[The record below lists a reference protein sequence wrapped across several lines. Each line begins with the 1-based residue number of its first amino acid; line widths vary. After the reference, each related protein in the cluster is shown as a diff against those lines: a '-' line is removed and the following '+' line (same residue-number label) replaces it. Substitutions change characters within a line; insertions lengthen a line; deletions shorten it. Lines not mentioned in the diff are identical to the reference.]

1 MKKIKIYILGIMST
15 CLFITSCEE
24 ALLLNPEQSLSEEV
38 AYSTAASAEAAL
50 NGVYSQCQVLDVF
63 GAGPQIFEELMADNV
78 DFVGS
83 FPTIQDVRNY
93 ITVPNNATV
102 EGYWLAPYRVINAAN
117 TIIDRVPNI
126 KDPLLTPARSASIIG
141 QAKFLRAILYL
152 QLVNQF
158 AQPYSNNN
166 GQNPGV
172 PLVLTGF
179 AGTIEFPARAT
190 VAAVYD
196 QIIKD
201 LTEAKA
207 GVPATYTG
215 ILTRARATKGACD
228 GFLSRVHLYKGD
240 YTNAALSAKNVI
252 DNKATYSPAT
262 NLSFYSQQTPEDV
275 FVIINTATDNGRT
288 GSGGW
293 ASYHRP
299 AAQGGRGDC
308 PFTADLAAVFT
319 SEPGDKRY
327 TELSDTVVAADNARK
342 RMTRKFPDATTNAD
356 EAPIMRIAELMLNRA
371 EALAEANGITQ
382 EAIDLVNPLR
392 TRAGLPAWTT
402 TTFANKEAFI
412 AGILRERRKEL
423 CFEGHRRADLL
434 RRKQPLR
441 TSGPQAALAAY
452 GAPKTILPIP
462 QREIDLNKNLV
473 QNVGYN

>member
-1 MKKIKIYILGIMST
+1 MKNLKIYILGFFIT
-15 CLFITSCEE
+15 CLFFSSCEE
-24 ALLLNPEQSLSEEV
+24 AILLSPEQSLGEEV
-38 AYSTAASAEAAL
+38 TYSTAVSAEAAL
-50 NGVYSQCQVLDVF
+50 NGVYSQCQVLEVF

-83 FPTIQDVRNY
+83 FPTIQDIKSY

-102 EGYWLAPYRVINAAN
+102 QDYWQVPYRVINAAN
-117 TIIDRVPNI
+117 TLIDKVPTI
-126 KDPLLTPARSASIIG
+126 KDPLLTPVRAARIIG

-152 QLVNQF
+152 HLVNHF
-158 AQPYSNNN
+158 GQPYSNNN

-179 AGTIEFPARAT
+179 SGTIEYPARAT
-190 VAAVYD
+190 VAAVYE

-215 ILTRARATKGACD
+215 TSTRARATKGACD
-228 GFLSRVHLYKGD
+228 GYLSRVHLYKGD
-240 YTNAALSAKNVI
+240 YPNAALFAKNVI
-252 DNKATYSPAT
+252 DNKSTYSPAT
-262 NLSFYSQQTPEDV
+262 NLSFYSQQTSEDV
-275 FVIINTATDNGRT
+275 FVIINSATDNGRT

-299 AAQGGRGDC
+299 ASQGGRGDC
-308 PFTADLAAVFT
+308 PFTASLASAFT

-327 TELSDTVVAADNARK
+327 TELSDTVAAADGARR
-342 RMTRKFPDATTNAD
+342 RMTRKFPDAITNAD
-356 EAPIMRIAELMLNRA
+356 EAPLMRISELMLTRA
-371 EALAEANGITQ
+371 EALAEASGITQ

-392 TRAGLPAWTT
+392 IRAGLAAWTT
-402 TTFANKEAFI
+402 TTFASKDAFI
-412 AGILRERRKEL
+412 AGIIAERRKEL

-441 TSGPQAALAAY
+441 ASGPQAALAAY
-452 GAPKTILPIP
+452 GAARTILPIP
-462 QREIDLNKNLV
+462 QREIDLNKSLV
-473 QNVGYN
+473 QNAGYN